1 MKAIVYTKYGSPDIL
16 ELKEIEKPKPK
27 DDEVLI
33 QICAASVNPLDW
45 HIMRGSP
52 FILRIM
58 TGLFKPRI
66 TRLGRDVAGKV
77 ESVGRNVTLFKKGD
91 EVFGS
96 SAGAFAE
103 YVCASELKLVLKPD
117 NMTFEQAAT
126 LNVAA
131 LTALQSL
138 RDKGQIKPGQKI
150 LINGASGGVGTFAV
164 QFAKVFNTEVT
175 GVCSTNN
182 IEMVRSIGAD
192 YVFDYTK
199 EDVTRT
205 GKHYDIFLDCYANRS
220 LLACKRVL
228 NTGGIYIPVGGPV
241 NSLISILIS
250 SMTAIVLSW
259 FVSQKFVNFLTK
271 INKEDLTFISELIAS
286 EKVKAVI
293 GKQYKLTEVPEAI
306 RYIEEGHTKGK
317 VVIIIETWKQNPTN
331 ILNQQNTPPNSPS
344 PSS

>member
-1 MKAIVYTKYGSPDIL
+1 MKTIVYTKYGPPDIL
-16 ELKEIEKPKPK
+16 ELKEIEKPSPK

-33 QICAASVNPLDW
+33 QICTASVNPLDW
-45 HIMRGSP
+45 HLMRGSP

-77 ESVGRNVTLFKKGD
+77 ESVGRNVTLFKRGD
-91 EVFGS
+91 KVFGS
-96 SAGAFAE
+96 CIGAFAE
-103 YVCASELKLVLKPD
+103 YVCASELKLAPKPE
-117 NMTFEQAAT
+117 NVTFEQAAT

-138 RDKGQIKPGQKI
+138 RNKGQIKAGQKV

-164 QFAKVFNTEVT
+164 QIAKVFNTEVT

-192 YVFDYTK
+192 YVIDYTK
-199 EDVTRT
+199 EDFTKS
-205 GKHYDIFLDCYANRS
+205 GQHYDIFLDCYANRS

-228 NTGGIYIPVGGPV
+228 KSGGIYIPVGGPG
-241 NSLISILIS
+241 NSLIAILIS
-250 SMTAIVLSW
+250 SITAIVLSG

-271 INKEDLTFISELIAS
+271 INKEDLTFIGELLAS
-286 EKVKAVI
+286 EKVKSVI
-293 GKQYKLTEVPEAI
+293 GKRYSLSEVPEAI
-306 RYIEEGHTKGK
+306 RYIEEGHAKGK
-317 VVIIIETWKQNPTN
+317 VVIIIEHKNKT
-331 ILNQQNTPPNSPS
+331 
-344 PSS
+344 

>member
-16 ELKEIEKPKPK
+16 ELKEIEKPTPK

-33 QICAASVNPLDW
+33 QISAASVNPLDW

-52 FILRIM
+52 FILRVM

-66 TRLGRDVAGKV
+66 TRLGRDVAGKI

-96 SAGAFAE
+96 CTGAFAE
-103 YVCASELKLVLKPD
+103 YVCVSELKLVLKPD
-117 NMTFEQAAT
+117 NITFEQAAT
-126 LNVAA
+126 LNIAA

-138 RDKGQIKPGQKI
+138 RDKGRIKPGQKV

-164 QFAKVFNTEVT
+164 QLAKVFNTEVT

-192 YVFDYTK
+192 YILDYTK
-199 EDVTRT
+199 EDVTKT

-228 NTGGIYIPVGGPV
+228 NSGGIYIAVGGPV
-241 NSLISILIS
+241 YSLISILIS

-259 FVSQKFVNFLTK
+259 FVSQKFVSLLTK
-271 INKEDLTFISELIAS
+271 INRDDLTFIGELMAS
-286 EKVKAVI
+286 GKVKAVV
-293 GKQYKLTEVPEAI
+293 GRQYKLSEVPEAI
-306 RYIEEGHTKGK
+306 RYIEDGHTKGK
-317 VVIIIETWKQNPTN
+317 VVILIEHKNN
-331 ILNQQNTPPNSPS
+331 N
-344 PSS
+344 

>member
-16 ELKEIEKPKPK
+16 ELKEMEKPTPK

-33 QICAASVNPLDW
+33 QISAASVNPLDW

-52 FILRIM
+52 FILRVM

-66 TRLGRDVAGKV
+66 TRLGRDVAGKI

-96 SAGAFAE
+96 CTGAFAE
-103 YVCASELKLVLKPD
+103 YVCVSELKLVLKPD
-117 NMTFEQAAT
+117 NITFEQAAT
-126 LNVAA
+126 LNIAA

-138 RDKGQIKPGQKI
+138 RDKGHIKPGQKV

-192 YVFDYTK
+192 HILDYTK
-199 EDVTRT
+199 EDVTKT

-220 LLACKRVL
+220 LLACKRIL
-228 NTGGIYIPVGGPV
+228 NSEGIYIAVGGPV
-241 NSLISILIS
+241 YSLISILIS

-259 FVSQKFVNFLTK
+259 FVSQKFVSLLTK
-271 INKEDLTFISELIAS
+271 INKDDLTFIGELMVS

-293 GKQYKLTEVPEAI
+293 DRQYKLSEVPEAI
-306 RYIEEGHTKGK
+306 RYIEDGHTKGK
-317 VVIIIETWKQNPTN
+317 IVIIIEHKNN
-331 ILNQQNTPPNSPS
+331 N
-344 PSS
+344 